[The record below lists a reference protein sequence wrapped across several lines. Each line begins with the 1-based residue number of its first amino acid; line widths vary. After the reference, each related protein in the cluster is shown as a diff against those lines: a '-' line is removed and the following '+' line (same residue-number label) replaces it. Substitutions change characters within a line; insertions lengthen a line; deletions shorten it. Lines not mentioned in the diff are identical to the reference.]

1 MKKLAVWTLVL
12 ALICGAALAE
22 GVLNVRGSGTV
33 YIAADLVRVTM
44 GVSRTGDDVAEIQ
57 RDVNERI
64 NAICAALTAAGLDE
78 SAISTSSIYIYPQYD
93 YSGEI
98 QKLVG
103 YTINSS
109 INVCTGEI
117 DSIGK
122 YIDAAF
128 AAGANT
134 FDSISFSASDTAA
147 AKKQALEIAV
157 KNAMEKA
164 EVMAAAS
171 GCALG
176 ELKSVSEGDA
186 NTYYYEDNAGD
197 TRVYAAKTEA
207 AAAGTSVFAAQI
219 SVTADV
225 QLTYE
230 LR

>member
-1 MKKLAVWTLVL
+1 MKKMISM
-12 ALICGAALAE
+12 ALIIMLLCGAAMAE

-33 YIAADLVRVTM
+33 YMTADLVRVTM

-57 RDVNERI
+57 REVNARI
-64 NAICAALTAAGLDE
+64 NAICAELTAAGLDE

-109 INVCTGEI
+109 INVITEDI
-117 DSIGK
+117 DNIGK

-134 FDSISFSASDTAA
+134 FDSISFSASDTAE

-164 EVMAAAS
+164 EVMAGAS
-171 GCALG
+171 GSALG

-186 NTYYYEDNAGD
+186 SYYTYEDNAGD
-197 TRVYAAKTEA
+197 TRLYAAKTEA
-207 AAAGTSVFAAQI
+207 AASGTSVYAAQI